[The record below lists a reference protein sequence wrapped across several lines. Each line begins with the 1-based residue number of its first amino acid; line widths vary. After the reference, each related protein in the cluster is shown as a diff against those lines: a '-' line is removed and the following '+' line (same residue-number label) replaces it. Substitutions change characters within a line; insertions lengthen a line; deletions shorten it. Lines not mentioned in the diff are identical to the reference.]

1 MKIIDFYE
9 NLCILAPFKI
19 VIFKIFNSHFG
30 RISDQTNSIAG
41 LDAPCKE
48 TVNSLV
54 PGSSVGWRGQ
64 TGEPGL

>member
-1 MKIIDFYE
+1 M
-9 NLCILAPFKI
+9 
-19 VIFKIFNSHFG
+19 IFKIFNSHFG

-48 TVNSLV
+48 IVNSLV

-64 TGEPGL
+64 IGELGL